1 MTPEVFEASLEKAI
15 QAMNQQARAG
25 MPGYSDADN
34 LEKTVLAQLR
44 VSCEG
49 IGGANPTFHDSAFPD
64 IVVNGFGVEVK
75 FTSRSSWHGTG
86 NSIFEGMR
94 DDAASRVY
102 LIYFRSDIPEAR
114 WSKYEECIKGVRIS
128 HSPRYMID
136 MDGGGNFFRNL
147 NLTLDEFKDLDMND
161 KMVLVKGDVQK
172 RLKAGEKLW
181 WFGNEQDHTIPVNV
195 RLYRNLESSVQSA
208 LRAEAALMCP
218 EIFQGSR
225 KRSKYD
231 GIAVYLLTQHGVLA
245 SNVRDMFSA
254 GSVAGPE
261 RGGDYILRSVK
272 NNMKAIRKAAAEL
285 DDALFV
291 EYWGESCTRENRMT
305 RWFELVDAARPTD
318 PPSLHLLEDM
328 N

>member
-1 MTPEVFEASLEKAI
+1 M
-15 QAMNQQARAG
+15 
-25 MPGYSDADN
+25 
-34 LEKTVLAQLR
+34 
-44 VSCEG
+44 
-49 IGGANPTFHDSAFPD
+49 
-64 IVVNGFGVEVK
+64 K
-75 FTSRSSWHGTG
+75 FTSRSTWHGTG

-94 DDAASRVY
+94 DEAASHVY
-102 LIYFRSDIPEAR
+102 LVYFRSDIPEAR
-114 WSKYEECIKGVRIS
+114 WSRYENCIKGVRIS

-136 MDGGGNFFRNL
+136 MDGGGNFFRDL
-147 NLTLDEFKDLDMND
+147 DLTLEAFKDLDMKD
-161 KMVLVKGDVQK
+161 KMVLVKEDVQK
-172 RLKAGEKLW
+172 RLKEGERLW
-181 WFGNEQDHTIPVNV
+181 WFGDDQDHTIPVNV
-195 RLYRNLESSVQSA
+195 RLYRNLDTSRQSA

-272 NNMKAIRKAAAEL
+272 NNIKAIRKAAAEL

-291 EYWGESCTRENRMT
+291 EYWGESCLPENRMT
-305 RWFELVDAARPTD
+305 RWFELIDAAKPTD
-318 PPSLHLLEDM
+318 PPSAHLRED
-328 N
+328 

>member
-1 MTPEVFEASLEKAI
+1 MTLEEFEAILDQAI
-15 QAMNQQARAG
+15 QTMNQQASAG
-25 MPGYSDADN
+25 MPGYADSDEF
-34 LEKTVLAQLR
+34 EKTVLAQLR
-44 VSCEG
+44 LSCRG
-49 IGGANPTFHDSAFPD
+49 VAKADPAFHDSAFPD

-75 FTSRSSWHGTG
+75 FTSSSTWHGTG

-94 DDAASRVY
+94 DKAANRVY
-102 LIYFRSDIPEAR
+102 LIYFRSDISEAR
-114 WSKYEECIKGVRIS
+114 WSRYEECIKGVRIS

-147 NLTLDEFKDLDMND
+147 NMTLEEFKDLEMKQ
-161 KMVLVKGDVQK
+161 KMVLVKDDVQK
-172 RLKAGEKLW
+172 RLKKGERLW
-181 WFGNEQDHTIPVNV
+181 WFGDEQDHTIPVNV
-195 RLYRNLESSVQSA
+195 RLYRNLPTPIQSD

-225 KRSKYD
+225 KRGKYD

-261 RGGDYILRSVK
+261 RGGDYVLRSVK
-272 NNMKAIRKAAAEL
+272 HNMQAIFRMAAKL

-291 EYWGESCTRENRMT
+291 EY
-305 RWFELVDAARPTD
+305 
-318 PPSLHLLEDM
+318 
-328 N
+328 